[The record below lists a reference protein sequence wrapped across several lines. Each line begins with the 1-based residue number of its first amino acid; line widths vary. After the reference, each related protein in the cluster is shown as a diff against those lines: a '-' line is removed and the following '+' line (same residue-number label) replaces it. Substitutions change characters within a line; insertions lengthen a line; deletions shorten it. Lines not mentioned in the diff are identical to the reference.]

1 MRVKDLLKMIA
12 EMLDGR
18 IEFDFLGDEHHGHYE
33 ITPYSFS
40 PKIGKK
46 MIPRLS
52 VDLGQGILSVME
64 DVHRELNPDL
74 TVEQGVLVKKRK
86 TKPKTEPEKTVPVK
100 S

>member
-1 MRVKDLLKMIA
+1 
-12 EMLDGR
+12 
-18 IEFDFLGDEHHGHYE
+18 
-33 ITPYSFS
+33 
-40 PKIGKK
+40 
-46 MIPRLS
+46 
-52 VDLGQGILSVME
+52 ME